1 MFMVSEKQGT
11 SLRLSCVRFGC
22 MLFVSD
28 GVARR
33 RSIQRQIVEIKGI
46 VTRESRNFT
55 QNVLLRQTDRQRDDV
70 ITSGSIESLL
80 DAEMHG

>member
-1 MFMVSEKQGT
+1 
-11 SLRLSCVRFGC
+11 